1 MKSLKKVLAIQG
13 GLMVFL
19 AVLGLAKKNKLLKSR
34 EAMIMGS
41 LGLLFI
47 QASGLIDITQKI
59 EKKDLKKKGA

>member
-1 MKSLKKVLAIQG
+1 MKSLKKVLAFQG

-47 QASGLIDITQKI
+47 QASGLINITLKI
-59 EKKDLKKKGA
+59 EKKDLRKKGA

>member
-1 MKSLKKVLAIQG
+1 MKSLKKVLAFQG